1 MGRPAKDWSNQTVGN
16 LLVLYRE
23 GTSADGHAL
32 WKCECQCDKKTIV
45 YKTSNQ
51 LTKGS
56 KFLSCGCL
64 INEAN
69 KQARLNQYNKTLL
82 NKRFGKLV
90 VKECLGS
97 NNKGAL
103 LWRCTCDCGNL
114 NFVTTTH
121 HLTSGNT
128 KSCGCLS
135 SVGELNIQNILI
147 NNQILFIKE
156 KSFDDLHYNNDIN
169 SHPRFDFYLPE
180 LNRLIEFD
188 GSQHYNQTNLNWED
202 QISLQDRQQRDQLK
216 NQWAAAHNI
225 PLVRIPYWE
234 KDNITL
240 EMLLGDKYLV
250 G

>member
-32 WKCECQCDKKTIV
+32 WKCECQCDKKTIM

-69 KQARLNQYNKTLL
+69 KQARLNQHNKTLL

-156 KSFDDLHYNNDIN
+156 KSFDDCRFPDTNRLA
-169 SHPRFDFYLPE
+169 RFDFYVNE
-180 LNRLIEFD
+180 
-188 GSQHYNQTNLNWED
+188 
-202 QISLQDRQQRDQLK
+202 
-216 NQWAAAHNI
+216 
-225 PLVRIPYWE
+225 
-234 KDNITL
+234 
-240 EMLLGDKYLV
+240 
-250 G
+250 

>member
-1 MGRPAKDWSNQTVGN
+1 MGRPSKDWSNQTVGN

-188 GSQHYNQTNLNWED
+188 GSQHYNKTNLNWEE
-202 QISLQDRQQRDQLK
+202 QISLQNRQQRDQLK

-225 PLVRIPYWE
+225 PLVRIPY
-234 KDNITL
+234 
-240 EMLLGDKYLV
+240 
-250 G
+250 